1 MMKEGGT
8 GGARTL
14 TGLRFEERIDLLTAL
29 RRVDGYSVEPERGRA
44 GQRLLFQGQPVARCF
59 KKYKFYEFLREENV
73 DWQQRISSR
82 LLPDDAVLVTQRQ
95 TIFIVEVKFQKV
107 GGSVD
112 EKLQTCDFKRRQY
125 VKLVDGLGLTVKYV
139 YVLNDWFRREGYRD
153 VLEYIHSVGC
163 HYEFGE
169 LPLAWLGL
177 PTTAGDARR

>member
-29 RRVDGYSVEPERGRA
+29 RRIDGYSVDQKPGRA
-44 GQRLLFQGQPVARCF
+44 GQRLLFQGRPVARRF
-59 KKYKFYEFLREENV
+59 QKHAFYKFLDEQNV
-73 DWQQRISSR
+73 DWQPKISKK
-82 LLPDDAVLVTQRQ
+82 LLPDDAILVHDSSTL
-95 TIFIVEVKFQKV
+95 FIVEVKFQQ
-107 GGSVD
+107 GPGSVD

-125 VKLVDGLGLTVKYV
+125 MKLLDGLGLTVKYV
-139 YVLNDWFRREGYRD
+139 YVLNDWFKQAGYRD
-153 VLEYIHSVGC
+153 VLQYIRDVGC

-177 PTTAGDARR
+177 PTTAT